1 MTIDKK
7 QPETFF
13 AAPGRVGKA
22 ELSEQAWAVSVN
34 PIVRGLMQSIGGLF
48 AVLNRQRQ
56 IIAVNDALLGSLG
69 ISDIAKV
76 LGIRPG
82 EAFDC
87 LYAKEM
93 AGGCGTSRYCVTC
106 GAAVAIV
113 SCLGENRPVEQK
125 CALQTVTNGHLRDIC
140 FRVKASPLDIGSE
153 RVILLFLQDIT
164 AQERWAALERMF
176 FNDIGNTISAIHAA
190 AATALTAK
198 QHRRQESIHVVHR
211 LAERLAR
218 EFALQKALTHQDIGE
233 MLVAPS
239 PVYPEQILCELLDIA
254 HSHPAGERRTIRIDG
269 VTPSRRIHT
278 DSTVLT
284 RILTNMVVNAFEAT
298 EPGGEI
304 LVRVDDAMNAMRFS
318 VWSPAPI
325 PEPFQ
330 LRMFQRHFTTK
341 NESGRGIGTY
351 MMKLF
356 GEEFLGGRVGFL
368 SSAAE
373 GTTFWI
379 ELPG

>member
-1 MTIDKK
+1 MMPCWGVWDL
-7 QPETFF
+7 
-13 AAPGRVGKA
+13 R
-22 ELSEQAWAVSVN
+22 
-34 PIVRGLMQSIGGLF
+34 
-48 AVLNRQRQ
+48 
-56 IIAVNDALLGSLG
+56 
-69 ISDIAKV
+69 IAKV

-113 SCLGENRPVEQK
+113 SCLGETGRSSRNAPCR
-125 CALQTVTNGHLRDIC
+125 RDKRASARYL
-140 FRVKASPLDIGSE
+140 FPGQASPLDIGSE

-239 PVYPEQILCELLDIA
+239 PVYRSRFYANCWILRIA
-254 HSHPAGERRTIRIDG
+254 IRPVSAGLSVSTGLPLPAGFIPTAR
-269 VTPSRRIHT
+269 S
-278 DSTVLT
+278 S
-284 RILTNMVVNAFEAT
+284 
-298 EPGGEI
+298 PG
-304 LVRVDDAMNAMRFS
+304 F
-318 VWSPAPI
+318 
-325 PEPFQ
+325 
-330 LRMFQRHFTTK
+330 
-341 NESGRGIGTY
+341 
-351 MMKLF
+351 
-356 GEEFLGGRVGFL
+356 
-368 SSAAE
+368 
-373 GTTFWI
+373 
-379 ELPG
+379 